1 MSRHFKLLDKFYENR
16 TTASEKRQ
24 LAEML
29 NKPALWED
37 DFDEIW
43 NSSFGHIPESSDER
57 IYETIR
63 KTIHPKKIMVR
74 RVLWRLTAGVAVVGA
89 LIVSLYFWNENRLLT
104 KYADM
109 TVEVGQGQKSDI
121 LLPDG
126 TRVHLNADSHLRYGR
141 HFNGK
146 QRLVEL
152 TGEACFEVAPDARS
166 PFIVHTGD
174 IQVRALGT
182 SFYIK
187 AYPDVENIF
196 TYLSE
201 GSVIVSSGLQSLQ
214 LSPGEVAVYSSAD
227 ARMTKNKTEDNRLYT
242 AWMNG
247 EMVFE
252 DEPIINIIRVLE
264 RNYNVK
270 FEIKSD
276 KLKDITY
283 TGTLKNASLQ
293 STLYALQF
301 TSSILSKQKDGVIE
315 LYSD

>member
-1 MSRHFKLLDKFYENR
+1 MSRHFKLLDKFYENKA
-16 TTASEKRQ
+16 TISDKRQ

-29 NKPALWED
+29 NNPDIWED

-43 NSSFGHIPESSDER
+43 NNSFGHIPKSSDER
-57 IYETIR
+57 IYKAI
-63 KTIHPKKIMVR
+63 KKNVHPKKKVVKIILM
-74 RVLWRLTAGVAVVGA
+74 RVATCAAIVGA
-89 LIVSLYFWNENRLLT
+89 VMVSLFFWNENRLLT

-109 TVEVGQGQKSDI
+109 IVEVGQGQKSDI

-126 TRVHLNADSHLRYGR
+126 TKVYLNADSQLRYGS

-146 QRLVEL
+146 QRQVEL
-152 TGEACFEVAPDARS
+152 IGEAYFEVAKDTQS
-166 PFIVHTGD
+166 PFIVNAGD
-174 IQVRALGT
+174 IQVHALGT
-182 SFYIK
+182 AFNIQ
-187 AYPDVENIF
+187 AYPGEGNIS

-201 GSVIVSSGLQSLQ
+201 GSVMVSSTLQSLH
-214 LSPGEVAVYSSAD
+214 LTPGEVAVYSLAETQIS
-227 ARMTKNKTEDNRLYT
+227 KKKTEDNRLFT
-242 AWMNG
+242 AWMND

-252 DEPIINIIRVLE
+252 DEPVINIIRVLE
-264 RNYNVK
+264 RNYNVT

-276 KLKDITY
+276 KLKEITF

-301 TSSILSKQKDGVIE
+301 TSSITYKKKDDVIE